1 MATKIKGITIELSAD
16 TSGLESALKNA
27 NKELSSTQ
35 KQLNSV
41 NKALK
46 MDPGNI
52 ELMEQKQRM
61 LASAVEQTT
70 NKLNAL
76 KQAQDN
82 IAQNGGA
89 GSQSQYDALTR
100 EISETTVKLNG
111 LKNEQNAVNNT
122 LRNAQSS
129 TNNLA
134 SGLGTVST
142 AAGNFAEKTRG
153 ISMAAGAALGGL
165 TALAVSASK
174 QADDWLTLSQQTGL
188 ATDSIQKYAYAA
200 QLIDVDLSDIVG
212 AITKMKGHLNDTSG
226 IWERIGVNVR
236 NANGDFRN
244 IEDIFND
251 TVRAV
256 GAIGNETERDTVA
269 MQLFGRS
276 ANELAGLLDDGG
288 EKMRTLGEEAEKMGL
303 IVSDEQLQKMG
314 EFDDLLESTKAK
326 LQFAGMQA
334 AVPIMEALGP
344 AIQVVCDALVDLGNI
359 VSKVPSEVVSAVA
372 VFLLILAVTSP
383 LARGI
388 QMVSGALS
396 MLTSI
401 IPSVAGAIGNLVST
415 ITTFAA
421 SNPMVVAVL
430 AIIAVLALLAL
441 AIYAI
446 VNNWDS
452 ISAAGSAAFN
462 NLKSAASNGV
472 SNLVNIGESIAS
484 AFSVIPDV
492 LSRVADAFGGLAT
505 KARAVVEKVMSVFD
519 SLKQKSKEAGS
530 SIMNKFAEGVESVI
544 NRVTQAFQ
552 RMAQAI
558 QNVWGSTERDA
569 QMAGNRTANAYVQGY
584 NTSTATIQQPVVRA
598 QSYGSGM
605 MSANSFTSAIN
616 NLAQSMAYQS
626 AAPTT
631 VNVELVGSAK
641 NIFDTVRVQN
651 TKLSTATGYHALA

>member
-1 MATKIKGITIELSAD
+1 MATKIKGVTIELSAD

-52 ELMEQKQRM
+52 ELIEQKQRM
-61 LASAVEQTT
+61 LATAVEQTT

-76 KQAQDN
+76 KQAQAN
-82 IAQNGGA
+82 IGQNGGA
-89 GSQSQYDALTR
+89 GSQAQYDALTR

-111 LKNEQNAVNNT
+111 LKNEQNSVNAT
-122 LRNAQSS
+122 MRNAQSS
-129 TNNLA
+129 TSNLA
-134 SGLGTVST
+134 AGLGTVSA

-153 ISMAAGAALGGL
+153 ISMAAGMALGGL
-165 TALAVSASK
+165 TAMAVSASK
-174 QADDWLTLSQQTGL
+174 QADEWLTLSQQTGL
-188 ATDSIQKYAYAA
+188 ATESIQKYAYAS

-314 EFDDLLESTKAK
+314 EFDDLLESTKSK

-334 AVPIMEALGP
+334 AVPVMEALAP
-344 AIQVVCDALVDLGNI
+344 AIQVVCDALVALGNI
-359 VSKVPSEVVSAVA
+359 VSSVPSEVVSAVA
-372 VFLLILAVTSP
+372 VFLLILAVMSP

-388 QMVSGALS
+388 QAVSGALG
-396 MLTSI
+396 MLTNA
-401 IPSVAGAIGNLVST
+401 IPAVAGAISNLVSA
-415 ITTFAA
+415 ITTFVAG
-421 SNPMVVAVL
+421 NPMVLAVL
-430 AIIAVLALLAL
+430 AIIAALAVLAM

-446 VNNWDS
+446 VQNWDS
-452 ISAAGSAAFN
+452 ISAAGSAAFD

-472 SNLVNIGESIAS
+472 SNLVNIGQSIAG
-484 AFSVIPDV
+484 AFSIIPDV
-492 LSRVADAFGGLAT
+492 LEKVGEAFNGLASR
-505 KARAVVEKVMSVFD
+505 ARAVVEKVASVFD
-519 SLKQKSKEAGS
+519 SLKQKAKDAGS
-530 SIMNKFAEGVESVI
+530 SVMNKFAEGVESVI

-569 QMAGNRTANAYVQGY
+569 QMAGTRTANAYAQGY
-584 NTSTATIQQPVVRA
+584 NTSSATIQQPVVRA

-616 NLAQSMAYQS
+616 NLAQSMSYQ
-626 AAPTT
+626 APAPTT

-651 TKLSTATGYHALA
+651 TKLATATGYHALA

>member
-52 ELMEQKQRM
+52 ELIEQKQRM

-82 IAQNGGA
+82 IAQNGGT

-288 EKMRTLGEEAEKMGL
+288 EKMRALGEEAEKMGL

-334 AVPIMEALGP
+334 AVPVMEALAP

-359 VSKVPSEVVSAVA
+359 VSKIPSEVVSAIA
-372 VFLLILAVTSP
+372 IFLLILAVMSP

-396 MLTSI
+396 MLTSV

-415 ITTFAA
+415 ITTFVAG
-421 SNPMVVAVL
+421 NPMVVAVL
-430 AIIAVLALLAL
+430 AIIAALALLAL

-472 SNLVNIGESIAS
+472 SNLVDIGESIAG

-505 KARAVVEKVMSVFD
+505 KARAVVEKVMSVFE

-598 QSYGSGM
+598 QSYGGGM